1 MRMHLD
7 KPMPLLKEPINC
19 SWCSRKLQG
28 HVQRRNGNLYCND
41 TCSNQGE
48 ERRLRYVAALAG
60 TVNSHYLI
68 GACALIIF
76 MVAFTIFGGSKA
88 FAQEQRH
95 HGHMEHHENA
105 YSKWMKP
112 HKPNE
117 SCCNMKVVKANG
129 EITGDC
135 YPTRSR
141 NVRNRDGW
149 RLIAQKDDGN
159 WVEIPDYVILRRT
172 INPDESGVSS
182 HICESH
188 NVIHCFLESTGIM

>member
-1 MRMHLD
+1 MHLD

-76 MVAFTIFGGSKA
+76 MVAFTLFGGSKA
-88 FAQEQRH
+88 FAHDPNTHLADGYAHARSKKGTLCCDGTDYTHIKASSWERTDKGFRVRVH
-95 HGHMEHHENA
+95 NA
-105 YSKWMKP
+105 WVEVPADAEVGNMRNPDGEAKVWLYFDGDKP
-112 HKPNE
+112 HARCFMVGIE
-117 SCCNMKVVKANG
+117 S
-129 EITGDC
+129 
-135 YPTRSR
+135 
-141 NVRNRDGW
+141 
-149 RLIAQKDDGN
+149 
-159 WVEIPDYVILRRT
+159 
-172 INPDESGVSS
+172 
-182 HICESH
+182 
-188 NVIHCFLESTGIM
+188 